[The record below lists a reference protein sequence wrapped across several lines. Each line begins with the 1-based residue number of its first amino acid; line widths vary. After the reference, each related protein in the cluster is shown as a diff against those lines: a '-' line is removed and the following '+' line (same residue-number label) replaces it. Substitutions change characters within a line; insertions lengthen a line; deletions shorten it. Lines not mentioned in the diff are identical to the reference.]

1 MTTALHAVLTGD
13 LISSSKLEPE
23 DVVQAGR
30 ILAES
35 AAALNEVAGDVFI
48 GPLDV
53 FRGDSWQVVLKT
65 PGQSLRTA
73 LFFRARL
80 KYQLDADTRIA
91 IGIGASAVPFEGS
104 PSQATGEAFLL
115 SGHALDG
122 MPRYCNLT
130 VALPDR
136 AAALA
141 RWAPGMAGLCDA
153 LIGEWTQRQSQIIC
167 HAILNPAFTHEELGR
182 TLPDPIA
189 QQTVTRALNG
199 AHWRAVEEAISV
211 FAGTDW
217 NAFCGHD
224 AHHTA

>member
-13 LISSSKLEPE
+13 LIGSSKLAP
-23 DVVQAGR
+23 DDIVRAGR

-35 AAALNEVAGDVFI
+35 ADALNELAGEPFL

-53 FRGDSWQVVLKT
+53 FRGDSWQVVLEL

-91 IGIGASAVPFEGS
+91 IGIGESKAVLEAS

-115 SGHALDG
+115 SGHALDR
-122 MPRYCNLT
+122 MRRYSNLA
-130 VALPDR
+130 VALPDS
-136 AAALA
+136 ASGLA
-141 RWAPGMAGLCDA
+141 RWATGMAGLCDA
-153 LIGEWTQRQSQIIC
+153 LAGDWTQRQSQIIC
-167 HAILNPAFTHEELGR
+167 HAVLNPAFTHEELGR
-182 TLPDPIA
+182 TLPDPVA

-199 AHWRAVEEAISV
+199 GHWRHVEEAINV
-211 FAGTDW
+211 FAETDW
-217 NAFCGHD
+217 NAICGD
-224 AHHTA
+224 RA